1 VVRLRTGRVRL
12 RPYRTTTR
20 HDATAWRCVLLAVW
34 R

>member
-20 HDATAWRCVLLAVW
+20 HDTTAWRCVLLAVW